1 LGLKDDLANV
11 AGERLTVKSAFG
23 SVGSL
28 ARGLPVI
35 GPVLRKYFNRFN
47 RIEQPAAS
55 PGWPV
60 GHYYSTI
67 PAAEDVDLVHA
78 NMAQTDSCQLS
89 GIDLN
94 LHGQKELI
102 SQLQVYY
109 ADQPFAESAEKAI
122 NRYFYDNHWFVYAD
136 GYFLHAMMRHFR
148 PQSIVEVGSGFSS
161 AMMLDTADLFFEGGT
176 RITFIEP
183 YPDERLTQ
191 LLASRT
197 SSVSYQLFRNR
208 LQDVTE
214 RPWAD
219 LVENDFLFIDSSHVS
234 KCGSDVNRLFF
245 EILPQLA
252 PGVIVHVH
260 DIFSFFEY
268 PKTWTDSGWYWN
280 ESYLLR
286 AFLTCNSEFEILLW
300 PNVVLPRNPEL
311 EHLMPLCF
319 KNTGSS
325 FWMRRRKK

>member
-1 LGLKDDLANV
+1 MFRQLSRKVLGNV
-11 AGERLTVKSAFG
+11 PLIARLLQERDQLREQVAEIAKSSAW
-23 SVGSL
+23 
-28 ARGLPVI
+28 
-35 GPVLRKYFNRFN
+35 
-47 RIEQPAAS
+47 PA
-55 PGWPV
+55 
-60 GHYYSTI
+60 GHYYSTV
-67 PAAEDVDLVHA
+67 PSSEDVELIHA
-78 NMAQTDSCQLS
+78 DMAKADACQLS
-89 GIDLN
+89 GVDLN
-94 LHGQKELI
+94 FAGQQELL
-102 SQLQVYY
+102 SKLQSYY
-109 ADQPFAESAEKAI
+109 ADQPFAESSDEAQ
-122 NRYFYDNHWFVYAD
+122 NRYFYNNQWFVYAD
-136 GYFLHAMMRHFR
+136 GFFLHAMMRHFR
-148 PQSIVEVGSGFSS
+148 PGRIVEVGSGFSS
-161 AMMLDTADLFFEGGT
+161 AMMLDTADLFLDGGT

-197 SSVSYQLFRNR
+197 SRVNYQLFRNR

-268 PKTWTDSGWYWN
+268 PKKWTDSGWFWN

-286 AFLTCNSEFEILLW
+286 AFLTFNSEFEILLW

-311 EHLMPLCF
+311 EKVMPLCL